1 MDTTTLQVPLTKS
14 LKYNATEVA
23 KEYGFSS
30 LQEIVR
36 VMLSKLAKKEFVI
49 SFGEQFPA
57 IALSAKNEAR
67 YAKMEE
73 DFKANRN
80 VYTANSV
87 DDLMTQLRGN

>member
-1 MDTTTLQVPLTKS
+1 MDTTTLQVPLTKT
-14 LKYNATEVA
+14 LKSNATSVA

-36 VMLSKLAKKEFVI
+36 VMLSKLSKKEFVI
-49 SFGEQFPA
+49 SFGEQFPT

-80 VYTANSV
+80 VYTAKNL
-87 DDLMTQLRGN
+87 DDFFDKLDR

>member
-1 MDTTTLQVPLTKS
+1 MDTTTLQVPLTKD
-14 LKYNATEVA
+14 LKFNATQVA

-49 SFGEQFPA
+49 SFGEQFA
-57 IALSAKNEAR
+57 TVALSAKNEAR

-80 VYTANSV
+80 VYTAENL
-87 DDLMTQLRGN
+87 DDFFDKLKE

>member
-1 MDTTTLQVPLTKS
+1 MDTTTLQVPLTKT
-14 LKYNATEVA
+14 LKHNATEVA

-57 IALSAKNEAR
+57 VALSAKNEAR
-67 YAKMEE
+67 YMKMEE

-80 VYTANSV
+80 VYGAENL
-87 DDLMTQLRGN
+87 DDFFDKLDR

>member
-1 MDTTTLQVPLTKS
+1 MDTTTLQVPLSKALKS
-14 LKYNATEVA
+14 NATDVA

-49 SFGEQFPA
+49 SFGEQFPTV
-57 IALSAKNEAR
+57 ALSAKNEAR

-87 DDLMTQLRGN
+87 NDLMTRLRGN

>member
-1 MDTTTLQVPLTKS
+1 MDTTTLQVPLTKT
-14 LKYNATEVA
+14 LKSNATQVA

-36 VMLSKLAKKEFVI
+36 VILSKLAKKEFMI
-49 SFGEQFPA
+49 TFGEQFPTV
-57 IALSAKNEAR
+57 ALSAKNEAR
-67 YAKMEE
+67 YAKMTE
-73 DFKANRN
+73 DFEKGRN

>member
-1 MDTTTLQVPLTKS
+1 MDTTTLQVPISKTLKS
-14 LKYNATEVA
+14 NATEVA

-49 SFGEQFPA
+49 TFGEQFPTV
-57 IALSAKNEAR
+57 ALSAKNEAR

-80 VYTANSV
+80 VYTADNL
-87 DDLMTQLRGN
+87 DDFFNKLKE